1 MAGIITAVLARASAA
16 WVFQL
21 IGKYTICREKA
32 DKSRNEDHGL
42 ATSFCHCQ
50 STATKITVK

>member
-1 MAGIITAVLARASAA
+1 MTNITAALVCASAG

-21 IGKYTICREKA
+21 IGKYTICREEA

-42 ATSFCHCQ
+42 STSFCHCQ
-50 STATKITVK
+50 STATKITVE